1 MNLAHLIGW
10 YLPRFQAEIPNR
22 THSRD
27 IADDGAPALA
37 YGFEAYVTDGE
48 RGKWHETVSDSMD
61 ICNHPTLPGKG
72 HCPTCDDTGLRIV
85 TRQHYRRPMKRAL
98 AMIGKIAVPAGRPKL
113 DTVAWALALADGNW
127 QMAAANLSSEYACMA
142 DPGFAGSWTYVAL
155 LKLRSTYREDVSP
168 RELRRVVDNKQATAE
183 AA

>member
-1 MNLAHLIGW
+1 MTLAHLIVW
-10 YLPRFQAEIPNR
+10 FLDRFKAEIPNR

-27 IADDGAPALA
+27 TADDGSPALA
-37 YGFEAYVTDGE
+37 HAFEAYVTDGE

-61 ICNHPTLPGKG
+61 ICNHPTLPSKG

-98 AMIGKIAVPAGRPKL
+98 AMVGKHSVPMGRPRFDRVL
-113 DTVAWALALADGNW
+113 WALALADGNW
-127 QMAAANLSSEYACMA
+127 QMAATTLSAEYGCMA
-142 DPGFAGSWTYVAL
+142 EPGFAGSWTSVAL
-155 LKLRSTYREDVSP
+155 LKLRSTYREDVP
-168 RELRRVVDNKQATAE
+168 ARVIRGRSDAQLNAE